1 MAFCCH
7 LLINQRKRQ
16 QKLIA
21 CPGSIPRAGAAFSA
35 GSWGWKRWLM
45 RMDLPSGLDEDGFTF
60 GVGWGWIYLLGGQSA
75 KYLSAVLTDEHQGCA
90 GREVYYKHS
99 SSSLPWLRAAGG
111 WEGKVVSAFEGMS
124 NHPVAQSLC
133 TVQGFYTVERELST
147 VKTCLK
153 RRLSM

>member
-99 SSSLPWLRAAGG
+99 SSSLPDSGLQEAGREK
-111 WEGKVVSAFEGMS
+111 WFLPLKEWVITQW
-124 NHPVAQSLC
+124 HSLC
-133 TVQGFYTVERELST
+133 VLYRGFLQ
-147 VKTCLK
+147 LK
-153 RRLSM
+153 ESFQL